1 MEGGEAEA
9 VTPSAFPRCV
19 RWYQRVGKLPSQQQF
34 SLSLKE
40 SGSLRDE
47 SICDLWGTWELRH
60 GPERGGWDG
69 EVKRNNSNS
78 KNPSSRE
85 DTNKV
90 LKKPN
95 LDLIPERAFGTLELV
110 AIVLS
115 GHQLVGWE
123 IEMKL
128 PDFQPLF
135 AHPYFLY

>member
-1 MEGGEAEA
+1 M
-9 VTPSAFPRCV
+9 
-19 RWYQRVGKLPSQQQF
+19 
-34 SLSLKE
+34 
-40 SGSLRDE
+40 
-47 SICDLWGTWELRH
+47 
-60 GPERGGWDG
+60 
-69 EVKRNNSNS
+69 
-78 KNPSSRE
+78 
-85 DTNKV
+85 

-95 LDLIPERAFGTLELV
+95 LDLILERAFGTLELV